1 MRAPVGCV
9 RDHESDIMKSHI
21 TKRSVV
27 IDGHKT
33 SVSLEEPF
41 WHAVREITQA
51 RAMTV
56 SALLHEIDSNRT
68 NANLSSAV
76 RVFVLE
82 HVRQA
87 GIAAALEQHP
97 ARREDAA

>member
-1 MRAPVGCV
+1 
-9 RDHESDIMKSHI
+9 MKSII

-41 WHAVREITQA
+41 WNAVREITQA

-68 NANLSSAV
+68 CANLSSAV
-76 RVFVLE
+76 RVFVLN
-82 HVRQA
+82 HMRQSA
-87 GIAAALEQHP
+87 IQATLEQSGE
-97 ARREDAA
+97 RRDDAA

>member
-1 MRAPVGCV
+1 
-9 RDHESDIMKSHI
+9 MKSTI

-33 SVSLEEPF
+33 SVSLEDPF
-41 WHAVREITQA
+41 WTAVRDITQA
-51 RAMTV
+51 RDTTV
-56 SALLHEIDSNRT
+56 SALLHEIDSNRA

-82 HVRQA
+82 YVRQN
-87 GIAAALEQHP
+87 GIKAALEDGEQESQQDP
-97 ARREDAA
+97 QRETAA

>member
-1 MRAPVGCV
+1 
-9 RDHESDIMKSHI
+9 MKSSI

-41 WHAVREITQA
+41 WTAVREITQA

-56 SALLHEIDSNRT
+56 SSLLHEIDSNRA
-68 NANLSSAV
+68 NGNLSSTV

-82 HVRQA
+82 YIRQN
-87 GIAAALEQHP
+87 GIKADFQHNEPQENAA
-97 ARREDAA
+97 

>member
-1 MRAPVGCV
+1 MTPT
-9 RDHESDIMKSHI
+9 

-33 SVSLEEPF
+33 SISLELEF
-41 WHAVREITQA
+41 WSAVREITQA

-56 SALLHEIDSNRT
+56 SELLEEIDRGRDT
-68 NANLSSAV
+68 ANLSSAV

-82 HVRQA
+82 YIRQH
-87 GIAAALEQHP
+87 GIKAQLDQPGE
-97 ARREDAA
+97 RDDAA